1 MANLTEAQTEHW
13 SQKETETHEIQ
24 LIHASTFGQQ
34 LICSEFQKRPFKI
47 FIYYSTH
54 FLRKLFSQGYE
65 KRNHVTTGSNPIAPD

>member
-54 FLRKLFSQGYE
+54 FLRKSYSAKAMRKETMLLQGA
-65 KRNHVTTGSNPIAPD
+65 IQ